1 MNVKCK
7 WALAL
12 APLFLTGCNDKFAE
26 LDRHV
31 ASSGD
36 EVQFALSKG
45 PATRTMYQD
54 EWDILGEETTQQIY
68 WGNYVDGEQEY
79 INIYCPE
86 AAAGR
91 GFAKY
96 EIKESYNQ
104 NVASTVVKVG
114 DAGVQW
120 GAKGIHHFYAFYPA
134 DRAGESLIDGKSTI
148 LASVDAVQ
156 DPVKYKYK
164 SAEASDGLADITSF
178 NDYANKEY
186 DSDNNKV
193 KEEIAKRIYGLPDMN
208 AAVMV
213 ARQEMTEDRFGSDVP
228 LDFKVLADVLD
239 LTFNG
244 PITPN
249 TLGGNAAKIHRQ
261 FIRIQ
266 SVTIDAVT
274 PAEGKEVG
282 DYEID
287 SSISLSGSF
296 KLDMAEEDGTR
307 VVPEVT
313 EGKPTVSMTTSQNGE
328 YPILFVR
335 GATQDSHP
343 VDKLDQLRLRAF
355 LIPGQITKDN
365 MKQLRVHIE
374 TDCGDFYQMLATPDN
389 FVTGSIHPVKFGYFY
404 SREEEF
410 DLKAWIGQLDPNIY
424 LSEVSI
430 PGAWHASNTNYQGSV
445 SFQDL
450 YDAGVRAFEVHTING
465 TIPYTD
471 HNFTTQLTSSNVSSM
486 EFHGTHLD
494 EKEGDGTISTNV
506 AGGTPSINGTN
517 ITLDNATVTQT
528 RTVKTY
534 NQLPKL
540 ALRLYRTRN
549 VTSSTS
555 NPTESLS
562 DALKSLANVMSP
574 TGFMFFEFGNDNGGH
589 TRDVSVPVK
598 TVTVTQRRQKT
609 GVSLNGTGASVANA
623 VWNTAVVFSDSDPWE
638 TIETPTYGSTTLLT
652 SHQAWCIAMNSCL
665 RRLDDKVY
673 KEEITAETTIG
684 DVQGKV
690 IFKVNT
696 NEAGNEGSMT
706 TGIGWE
712 ERSPALFSRW
722 IDGSKSAPLTINLQW
737 GGAVAPYDNGD
748 TGTPNSALR
757 WCFTELDNITGY
769 GSSLS
774 ERQGAID
781 KMNDEAA
788 KNYAGG
794 LHRTFYETM
803 IGGYTGGAN
812 TATESTCLNVA
823 GNLNPYVVTRLSN
836 PTRQQVPLGLVFM
849 NYAIAPDGQEETY
862 KSSELIRAVVNNNKA
877 FHLHRRDADS
887 APEVQKHVNSHF
899 TNNSQNPLK

>member
-26 LDRHV
+26 LERHV

-54 EWDILGEETTQQIY
+54 EWDILSEETPQQIY

-96 EIKESYNQ
+96 HIESYDQ
-104 NVASTVVKVG
+104 NVASTVAKVG

-164 SAEASDGLADITSF
+164 STEASSGLADITSF
-178 NDYANKEY
+178 NEYANKEY
-186 DSDNNKV
+186 DGKNNKV
-193 KEEIAKRIYGLPDMN
+193 NEEIAKRIYGLPDMN

-213 ARQEMTEDRFGSDVP
+213 ARQEMTEDQFGHDVP
-228 LDFKVLADVLD
+228 LNFKVLADVLD

-249 TLGGNAAKIHRQ
+249 MLGGNAVKIQRQ
-261 FIRIQ
+261 FIRIL

-287 SSISLSGSF
+287 PSISLSGSF
-296 KLDMAEEDGTR
+296 KLDMAEENGAK
-307 VVPEVT
+307 VVTEVT
-313 EGKPTVSMTTSQNGE
+313 EGKPTVSMTTSLGGE

-335 GATQDSHP
+335 GATQTDHP

-355 LIPGQITKDN
+355 LIPGQITAEN
-365 MKQLRVHIE
+365 MGRLRVHIE
-374 TDCGDFYQMLATPDN
+374 TDCGDFYKMLATPN
-389 FVTGSIHPVKFGYFY
+389 KFVTGSIHPVKFGYFY

-430 PGAWHASNTNYQGSV
+430 PGAWHASNTSYQGSV
-445 SFQDL
+445 SFQNL

-471 HNFTTQLTSSNVSSM
+471 SNFTTQLTSSNVSNM
-486 EFHGTHLD
+486 EFHDTHLN
-494 EKEGDGTISTNV
+494 EKESDGTILTDVS
-506 AGGTPSINGTN
+506 GGTPSITGTV

-528 RTVKTY
+528 RTAKTY
-534 NQLPKL
+534 SQLPKL
-540 ALRLYRTRN
+540 ALRLYRTRD
-549 VTSSTS
+549 VTSSTP

-562 DALKSLANVMSP
+562 DALLSLAKVMSP
-574 TGFMFFEFGNDNGGH
+574 TGFLVFEFGWDNTNLGN
-589 TRDVSVPVK
+589 RNINVPVK
-598 TVTVTQRRQKT
+598 TVTVTQRRVKT
-609 GVSLNGTGASVANA
+609 GVNLTGTGTSVANA
-623 VWNTAVVFSDSDPWE
+623 AWNTAGVFADSDPWE
-638 TIETPTYGSTTLLT
+638 TIETPSYGSTIEL
-652 SHQAWCIAMNSCL
+652 SSQQAWCIALNSCMK
-665 RRLDDKVY
+665 RVDNIVY

-684 DVQGKV
+684 DVQGKA
-690 IFKVNT
+690 IFKINT
-696 NEAGNEGSMT
+696 NGADNESSMA

-722 IDGSKSAPLTINLQW
+722 VDGSATAPVTINLQW
-737 GGAVAPYDNGD
+737 GGGVAPQDNYGNGAEP
-748 TGTPNSALR
+748 TTPLR
-757 WCFTELDNITGY
+757 WCFTEVDNIEAKTT
-769 GSSLS
+769 L
-774 ERQGAID
+774 QGRRDVID
-781 KMNDEAA
+781 AMNDEAA

-812 TATESTCLNVA
+812 TATESTCLEVA
-823 GNLNPYVVTRLSN
+823 ENLNPYVVTHLSN

-849 NYAIAPDGQEETY
+849 NYAIAPNGQEETY
-862 KSSELIRAVVNNNKA
+862 KSAELIRAVVNNNKA